1 MEEFIFQENM
11 PLNEGIS
18 ESTIQEFNNLDLSNE
33 KDKAI
38 AELSKKGYQFLKE
51 NNFEGAKEA
60 FQSILIQDE
69 NNNYALV
76 GLGDTMRKEN
86 NIQQAVIYYNK
97 YILYC

>member
-51 NNFEGAKEA
+51 NN
-60 FQSILIQDE
+60 L
-69 NNNYALV
+69 LV
-76 GLGDTMRKEN
+76 KD
-86 NIQQAVIYYNK
+86 AVLDFDINDK
-97 YILYC
+97 LY